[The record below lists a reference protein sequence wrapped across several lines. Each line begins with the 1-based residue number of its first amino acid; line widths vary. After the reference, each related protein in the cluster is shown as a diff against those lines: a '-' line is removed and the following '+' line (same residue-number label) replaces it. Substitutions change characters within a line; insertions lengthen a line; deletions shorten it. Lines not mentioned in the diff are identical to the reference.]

1 VIEVRVA
8 EAREGA
14 VEETNRMRRF
24 AAVFAA
30 LLFSVTPAVSQEG
43 AAADQYAIY
52 HGSGE
57 RADPGTLLQTIRHAD
72 VLLIGELH
80 DDQAGHRFK
89 RRLLEEVDRGDPRQL
104 VLSLEMFER
113 DVQLVVDEYLAG
125 FITEAHFMA
134 SARSWPNYERDYRPL
149 VEYARAHGLPV
160 VAANVPRRYV
170 NAVARDGISVL
181 DTLFAA
187 SRRWLPQLPIPE
199 ASDAYGEQFLS
210 QMQGMHGHGGPSPE
224 RLLEAQRV
232 WDAGMA
238 ESIIRAFRQEQN
250 RLVMHVAGS
259 FHVER
264 DTGIPDVLRKLAPEL
279 RVVSLI
285 TRPGVEFSADDHG
298 GLGDFVV
305 IVSPDGT

>member
-1 VIEVRVA
+1 
-8 EAREGA
+8 
-14 VEETNRMRRF
+14 MSRF
-24 AAVFAA
+24 AAVLAVM
-30 LLFSVTPAVSQEG
+30 LCGWSPAFGQVDP
-43 AAADQYAIY
+43 AADEYAIY
-52 HGSGE
+52 RGNGDQ
-57 RADPGTLLQTIRHAD
+57 ADLSTIIQAIRQAD
-72 VLLIGELH
+72 VVLVGELH
-80 DDQAGHRFK
+80 DDQPGHRFK

-125 FITEAHFMA
+125 FISESHFMA

-149 VEYARAHGLPV
+149 VEYAREHGLPV

-187 SRRWLPQLPIPE
+187 STRWLPRMPIPE
-199 ASDAYGEQFLS
+199 ASEAYRDQFLS

-238 ESIIRAFRQEQN
+238 EAIVRAFQREQN

-279 RVVSLI
+279 RVVSVI
-285 TRPGVEFSADDHG
+285 TRPGVGFDPSDHE

-305 IVSPDGT
+305 VASPHGP